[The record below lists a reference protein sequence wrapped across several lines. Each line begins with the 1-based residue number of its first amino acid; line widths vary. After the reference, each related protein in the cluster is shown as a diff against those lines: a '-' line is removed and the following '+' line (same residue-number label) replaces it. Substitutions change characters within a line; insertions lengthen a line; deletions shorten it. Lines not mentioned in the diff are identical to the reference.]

1 MAIGSGIKLIYTVD
15 VPNSAA
21 IASTNATLDWSSL
34 PESFTDGSAV
44 TGGAVVTVGADGTA
58 SGERDDGGTTVPN
71 TAPNTYVVSEG
82 AGLGIIS
89 GTLWDDTLTPDTSL
103 VPSGTRL
110 ANQTVTLTWAGVDG
124 DLATT
129 GDNRTFTTTSDGN
142 GDYHFGV
149 LPSGSFQIVTVN
161 PVIGYV
167 FGGDTD
173 NAAVRIDSDG
183 GTLGSVTVAALGEGA
198 TGSAVFGY
206 VRDNDAP
213 VNTLPASP
221 TTLEDTPL
229 NITGIFISDIDASGE
244 DLTVSLSVNHGTLNL
259 TSLTDVIV
267 TAGALNSVTVT
278 IRGAFDKLNTALQS
292 LVYTP
297 SLNYNGTDKLTV
309 TTNDLGHTGDANGN
323 LVPSE
328 LADALTDT
336 DELTINIT
344 PVNDA
349 PIGVNDVMIAVE
361 QGGVN
366 NSVGG
371 LVGAAAVL
379 KNDIDVDIAT
389 NGDSLSVTKIGFGA
403 AATNPVGL
411 IFTPQLGNYG
421 ELFINAAGNARY
433 VVDNNNAAVQALR
446 LSSDTLTE
454 TFTYELR
461 DQAGLTSTATITVT
475 IQGAN
480 DTPIGVDDVG
490 TATEAGG
497 VANGTGGSPA
507 TGNVLTDPTTGD
519 TDVDAYGET
528 KAVEAIRVGPESAG
542 GVFTGVPDGGSKT
555 IAGTYGDLTIAS
567 NGTYTYTLRQ
577 GDANVQALRAGQI
590 VSEYFT
596 YVVND
601 ALFDRDIA
609 QLTINITGA
618 DDTPVAVNDLG
629 QAQAGKVVGGV
640 VTGTPVDAVGN
651 ALTNPPGADSDVDLN
666 ETLTVTAIRTKE
678 ENDNTGASGAVG
690 SALVGRYGSLTIQAD
705 GSFRYVVNSL
715 NADVQALPN
724 NGTFLTEYFTYTVT
738 DQADPAALSD
748 QAQIEIHIF
757 GVNDPPV
764 AQDVFSVAVEKGGIA
779 NGTVGI
785 DPNGDALLNDTD
797 PEGQPLAVIGI
808 RTGTESGTGTAGTV
822 DGVTELRGTYGWLKI
837 AANGDYTYRVD
848 NDLAAVQ
855 ALRTSSDKLFDY
867 FTYTNTDNGVPP
879 LPDTGQITIEI
890 RGANDNPIGMD
901 DTATAVEA
909 GGLNNA
915 VAGTNPTGNVLTDP
929 ITGDTDVDSIA
940 NGETRTVSAVRTGAE
955 TATGT
960 AGTVGVALAGS
971 YGTLTLNADGSY
983 QYVVDNAMP
992 PSRLCAPAA
1001 IR

>member
-1 MAIGSGIKLIYTVD
+1 MAIGSSIKLIYTVD

-129 GDNRTFTTTSDGN
+129 GDNRTFTTTSDSN

-259 TSLTDVIV
+259 TSLTDVTV
-267 TAGALNSVTVT
+267 TAGALNSATVT

-323 LVPSE
+323 LMPSE

-577 GDANVQALRAGQI
+577 SDA
-590 VSEYFT
+590 SC
-596 YVVND
+596 
-601 ALFDRDIA
+601 
-609 QLTINITGA
+609 
-618 DDTPVAVNDLG
+618 
-629 QAQAGKVVGGV
+629 
-640 VTGTPVDAVGN
+640 
-651 ALTNPPGADSDVDLN
+651 PGA
-666 ETLTVTAIRTKE
+666 AR
-678 ENDNTGASGAVG
+678 
-690 SALVGRYGSLTIQAD
+690 R
-705 GSFRYVVNSL
+705 
-715 NADVQALPN
+715 
-724 NGTFLTEYFTYTVT
+724 
-738 DQADPAALSD
+738 
-748 QAQIEIHIF
+748 
-757 GVNDPPV
+757 
-764 AQDVFSVAVEKGGIA
+764 A
-779 NGTVGI
+779 NRQRV
-785 DPNGDALLNDTD
+785 LY
-797 PEGQPLAVIGI
+797 
-808 RTGTESGTGTAGTV
+808 
-822 DGVTELRGTYGWLKI
+822 LRGERRFVRPGHRPTHHQYHWRRRHAGRRQRPGPGAGGQGRRWRRDRHASRRCRQCTHQPAGCRQRCRPQRNTYGH
-837 AANGDYTYRVD
+837 GDPH
-848 NDLAAVQ
+848 Q
-855 ALRTSSDKLFDY
+855 
-867 FTYTNTDNGVPP
+867 
-879 LPDTGQITIEI
+879 
-890 RGANDNPIGMD
+890 RGK
-901 DTATAVEA
+901 
-909 GGLNNA
+909 
-915 VAGTNPTGNVLTDP
+915 
-929 ITGDTDVDSIA
+929 
-940 NGETRTVSAVRTGAE
+940 R
-955 TATGT
+955 
-960 AGTVGVALAGS
+960 
-971 YGTLTLNADGSY
+971 
-983 QYVVDNAMP
+983 
-992 PSRLCAPAA
+992 
-1001 IR
+1001 